1 MNSEAGMA
9 ESDTTERLNSTEL
22 NFNNFVS
29 QGIGRPNKRERERW
43 GNCQSVEWSKHMQN
57 LLIKFTI
64 LNGHSA

>member
-29 QGIGRPNKRERERW
+29 QGIGRPNKREREM
-43 GNCQSVEWSKHMQN
+43 GELPISGVVKTHAEF
-57 LLIKFTI
+57 ID
-64 LNGHSA
+64 